1 MRLQV
6 AAVGASQRA
15 ARCEPL
21 DIYPDGQHGMQYVVM
36 PRYSERV
43 PHVGVSTI
51 VGIVDSQESQRDA
64 LAGRPLRNRMQAIKK
79 LCGYKPQL

>member
-21 DIYPDGQHGMQYVVM
+21 ERYPDGQHGTQNVVM
-36 PRYSERV
+36 PRYSERAPRV
-43 PHVGVSTI
+43 VAPTV
-51 VGIVDSQESQRDA
+51 VGIVDSQDSR
-64 LAGRPLRNRMQAIKK
+64 GTP
-79 LCGYKPQL
+79 

>member
-21 DIYPDGQHGMQYVVM
+21 DIYPDGQHGTQYVVM

-43 PHVGVSTI
+43 PRVVAPTV
-51 VGIVDSQESQRDA
+51 VGIVNS
-64 LAGRPLRNRMQAIKK
+64 
-79 LCGYKPQL
+79 